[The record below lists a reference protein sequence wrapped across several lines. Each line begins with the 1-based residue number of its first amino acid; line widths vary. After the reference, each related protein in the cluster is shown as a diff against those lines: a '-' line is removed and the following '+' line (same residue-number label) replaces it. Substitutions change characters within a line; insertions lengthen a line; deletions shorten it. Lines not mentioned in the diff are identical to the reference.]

1 MGIKIH
7 KDMEEI
13 NMKETKTKSKKR
25 ALTMQELRGMMP
37 KKLNAYGKW
46 FFSEDKNKFNIEV
59 HDMRAVLE

>member
-1 MGIKIH
+1 
-7 KDMEEI
+7 
-13 NMKETKTKSKKR
+13 MKETRTKSKKR

-59 HDMRAVLE
+59 HDMRAVLK